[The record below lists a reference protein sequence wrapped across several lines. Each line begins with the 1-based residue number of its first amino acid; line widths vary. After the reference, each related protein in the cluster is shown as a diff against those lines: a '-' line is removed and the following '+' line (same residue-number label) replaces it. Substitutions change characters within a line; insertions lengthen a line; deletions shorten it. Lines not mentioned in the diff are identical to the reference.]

1 MKNTFRYYI
10 LFLVFLCWCTFLPAR
25 TYTFRNIVM
34 SDGLSGLLVNT
45 IYKDANGFIWL
56 GTDNSLD
63 RFDGVRIKH
72 FEFRGIENIAKKRV
86 AGIAETADRQL
97 WVGNGAGLWRVNQ
110 SSNELEQIVPERIDF
125 AVNALLPDGNTL
137 YIGTDKGLFIQKEG
151 RLTQVLVDNN
161 MLAAGNRIM
170 DICMSEDKS
179 LLWLATVQGL
189 ASYSLKDE
197 QVSSWHFRENV
208 PEADYFRC
216 VTRIGDTLYLGT
228 MTQGV
233 VRFDIPTTT
242 FSHAPALGCNVI
254 SDISS
259 DGKDM
264 IYVATDGNGV
274 HFLSHKEQRIVRSF
288 CHNVRDKE
296 GIRSNSIYSLLVDE
310 RGSLWIGHFQAGLD
324 YSLYQNGLFQTYAFP
339 PKFDSANLSVRSFL
353 IRENEKLIGS
363 RDGLFYI
370 NESTG
375 VVKSFVKPELNS
387 DLILSIC
394 YFEGD
399 YYIGTYGGGLM
410 LLNPQTLTLRYFTE
424 GDDELFHKGHIF
436 CVKPDKH
443 GNLWLGTSQGVWC
456 YDNRTKQMRNYNTT
470 NSQLPEGN
478 VYEITFDSSGKGWI
492 ATETGMCIYDPASQS
507 LRSNV
512 FPEGFVHKDKVRI
525 IYEDS
530 HHNLFFLREKGSL
543 FTSTLSMDRF
553 RYLPPFSIMPD
564 NSIMSIVEDEQHK
577 IWLGCT
583 GGLVSLK
590 EGEEGYDTFTSNDGL
605 PGPTFTNGAAYID
618 ENGMLWLGNTK
629 GLIYADP
636 RKADELRNN
645 IHSLK
650 ITDVLVNGVAVN
662 ASSLKHN
669 QNNVT
674 FCFTD
679 FAYGLPS
686 AMMYEYRL
694 DGLDKDW
701 KLLTAQSEVSYYGL
715 SSGNYT
721 FRVRLLD
728 NARSEATYQLTIRP
742 IIPWWG
748 WTLIILSV
756 VLAIFLLRYYL
767 WKRIHALIPP
777 IATQGKKQRELKQL
791 QPEVE
796 KEQESLEQV
805 HQSHPI
811 EEKSKTNRIMSDA
824 ECKELYAKL
833 TAFMEKERPFTNP
846 ELKMGDL
853 VSALGTSTHALSYLL
868 NKYLE
873 QSYYDFINEYRI
885 AEFKRLVTDSQYSK
899 YTLSALAEL
908 CGFSSR
914 ASFFRSFKKSTGVT
928 PNEYIRS
935 IGGVAKEE

>member
-1 MKNTFRYYI
+1 MKNTFRYNI
-10 LFLVFLCWCTFLPAR
+10 LFFVFLCWCHFLSAR

-45 IYKDANGFIWL
+45 IYKDADGFIWL

-63 RFDGVRIKH
+63 RFDGVRIKR
-72 FEFRGIENIAKKRV
+72 FEFRGIENITKKRV
-86 AGIAETADRQL
+86 SGVTQTADRQL

-110 SSNELEQIVPERIDF
+110 SRDELERIVPEKIDF
-125 AVNALLPDGNTL
+125 KVNTLFADHNTL

-151 RLTQVLVDNN
+151 KLAQVLVDKN

-179 LLWLATVQGL
+179 CLWLATVQGL
-189 ASYSLKDE
+189 ASYSLNDGKL
-197 QVSSWHFRENV
+197 SSWHFRENV

-216 VTRIGDTLYLGT
+216 ITRIGQTLYLGT

-233 VRFDIPTTT
+233 VRFDIPTSS
-242 FSHAPALGCNVI
+242 FSHAPSLDCHVI

-259 DGKDM
+259 DGKDLV
-264 IYVATDGNGV
+264 YVATDGNGV
-274 HFLSHKEQRIVRSF
+274 HFLSHKEQRVVRSF

-310 RGSLWIGHFQAGLD
+310 RGTLWVGHFQAGLD
-324 YSLYQNGLFQTYAFP
+324 YSLYQNGLFQTYAYP

-353 IRENEKLIGS
+353 IRGDEKLIGS

-370 NESTG
+370 NEATG

-394 YFEGD
+394 YYDGD
-399 YYIGTYGGGLM
+399 YYIGTYGGGMM
-410 LLNPQTLTLRYFTE
+410 LFNPQNLSLRYFTE

-436 CVKPDKH
+436 CAKPDKQN
-443 GNLWLGTSQGVWC
+443 NLWIGTSQGVWC
-456 YDNRTKQMRNYNTT
+456 YNGKTKQIKNYNSA

-507 LRSNV
+507 LRANV
-512 FPEGFVHKDKVRI
+512 FPEGFVHKDKVRA
-525 IYEDS
+525 IYETS
-530 HHNLFFLREKGSL
+530 HHSLYFLREKGSL
-543 FTSTLSMDRF
+543 FTSTLSMDSF
-553 RYLPPFSIMPD
+553 QNLPPFSIMPD
-564 NSIMSIVEDEQHK
+564 NSIMSIVEDDQNK
-577 IWLGCT
+577 LWLGCS
-583 GGLVSLK
+583 GGLVRLK
-590 EGEEGYDTFTSNDGL
+590 EGEKGYDTFTSNDGL
-605 PGPTFTNGAAYID
+605 PGPTFTNGSAHKD
-618 ENGMLWLGNTK
+618 EKGIVWFGNTK

-636 RKADELRNN
+636 TQVDELRNN

-650 ITDVLVNGVAVN
+650 ITEVLANGTSVYE
-662 ASSLKHN
+662 SSLKHE
-669 QNNVT
+669 QNNIT

-694 DGLDKDW
+694 EGLDKDW

-715 SSGNYT
+715 SPGSYT
-721 FRVRLLD
+721 FHVRLLD

-742 IIPWWG
+742 LIPWWG
-748 WTLIILSV
+748 WILIIIS
-756 VLAIFLLRYYL
+756 LALAVYLIRYYL
-767 WKRIHALIPP
+767 WKRIHGLIPP
-777 IATQGKKQRELKQL
+777 ISSQGKKQNEIVG
-791 QPEVE
+791 QPEAE
-796 KEQESLEQV
+796 SQQEQQPHS
-805 HQSHPI
+805 
-811 EEKSKTNRIMSDA
+811 EEKYKTNRLSEA

-833 TAFMEKERPFTNP
+833 TAYVEKERPYTNP

-853 VSALGTSTHALSYLL
+853 ASALGTSSHSLSYLL
-868 NKYLE
+868 NQYID

-885 AEFKRLVTDSQYSK
+885 AEFKKLVTESKYSR

-928 PNEYIRS
+928 PNEYIHS
-935 IGGVAKEE
+935 IGGTDKEE